1 MVKYCQ
7 VYQCLP
13 EDFTTKVL
21 WHCMRRLQS
30 PFARLIW
37 LFNEDFFQSDLE
49 LINQVKDATS
59 YAKIRETIKFFSKE
73 PASTNFVRRSLKIRI
88 SRSKL
93 LGLAAAALGDHSGKS
108 EAEPPA

>member
-7 VYQCLP
+7 RHHFSP
-13 EDFTTKVL
+13 EDFTEKVL
-21 WHCMRRLQS
+21 WECMRPLQR
-30 PFARLIW
+30 PIARLIW
-37 LFNEDFFQSDLE
+37 LCNEDFFKSDLE